1 MRSRWTRLA
10 VISVVLL
17 AGAAGIAYA
26 TIPDGNN
33 VYSACML
40 KNVGTV
46 RLIDPSLPS
55 SSFLSHCT
63 SIEKQVSWNAQGVP
77 GPQGLKGDT
86 GPQGLKGNP
95 GSDGIN
101 GTNGA
106 DGAQGPQ
113 GLKGNPGSDGINGAQ
128 GPQGLQG
135 NPGSDGINGTNG
147 ADGAQGPQG
156 PKGDTGAMGPTGSG
170 LAKVIR
176 GGTYGEAP
184 PNGRG
189 VYAGS
194 GFTLVRNSVGNY
206 TITFPAG
213 TWSCYPIATFQSFF
227 GGHEATIPFASG
239 DGLEWNV
246 DFGGQDTTF
255 DFIFVDSC

>member
-26 TIPDGNN
+26 TIPDANN
-33 VYSACML
+33 VYTACMV

-46 RLIDPSLPS
+46 RLIDPSLPG
-55 SSFLSHCT
+55 SSFLSHC
-63 SIEKQVSWNAQGVP
+63 SSWEKQVSWNGQGAAGP
-77 GPQGLKGDT
+77 AGPQGPQGDT
-86 GPQGLKGNP
+86 GP
-95 GSDGIN
+95 
-101 GTNGA
+101 
-106 DGAQGPQ
+106 QGPQ
-113 GLKGNPGSDGINGAQ
+113 GLKGNPGSDGINGAP
-128 GPQGLQG
+128 GPQGPKG

-147 ADGAQGPQG
+147 VDGAPGPQGPQG
-156 PKGDTGAMGPTGSG
+156 PKGETGATGPAGTG

-176 GGTYGEAP
+176 GGTYGQEP
-184 PNGRG
+184 PGPG
-189 VYAGS
+189 IYAGS
-194 GFTLVRNSVGNY
+194 GFTIVRNSAGNY

-213 TWSCYPIATFQSFF
+213 TWSCYPIATFQPFF
-227 GGHEATIPFASG
+227 GGHQASIQSANN
-239 DGLEWNV
+239 DGTVWTV